1 MLVKSI
7 KSSRRFV
14 DNTMKHLQKLNS
26 IPNKKSKLTPAGVKK
41 LFSGWIL
48 VVPTIILFI
57 FLVWRPI
64 VIGVMYSFYDLRGT
78 TPTDFVAFKNYVDVL
93 TDSNFLSTL
102 LNTVKYVLWSLLIGL
117 PLPFIAAV
125 IMNEKRHFKGFYKF
139 TLYLPVVMPA
149 IVTCLIWRFIYG
161 EGSGGLLNMIIM
173 GLGGNPMAWLSDKTM
188 TIPLIIVAM
197 TWNSFG
203 NTMILYLSSLQGVD
217 VSLYEAARIEGA
229 GFWRRL
235 WVVVM
240 PHMRGIM
247 LLLGIKQIIGV
258 FQITEQPLVMTG
270 GGPNGASMSIG
281 LTNYFYA
288 FRYGQMDKSLA
299 LGVIT
304 FLLLLSLTFV
314 YFKLDKKIND

>member
-1 MLVKSI
+1 
-7 KSSRRFV
+7 
-14 DNTMKHLQKLNS
+14 MKYSKISNVGS
-26 IPNKKSKLTPAGVKK
+26 VKKSGISLAKTKK
-41 LFSGWIL
+41 LCSGWAL
-48 VVPTIILFI
+48 VIPSVILFV

-64 VIGVMYSFYDLRGT
+64 VIGIMYSFYDLRGT
-78 TPTDFVAFKNYVDVL
+78 TPTEFVAFKNYVDVL

-117 PLPFIAAV
+117 PLPFVAAV
-125 IMNEKRHFKGFYKF
+125 ILNEKRHFKGFYKF

-149 IVTCLIWRFIYG
+149 IVTCLIWRYIYG
-161 EGSGGLLNMIIM
+161 EGSGGLLNMILSWI
-173 GLGGNPMAWLSDKTM
+173 GGSPMTWLSDKTM
-188 TIPLIIVAM
+188 TIPLIIIAM

-217 VSLYEAARIEGA
+217 VSIYEAARIDGA

-247 LLLGIKQIIGV
+247 LLLAIKQIIGV
-258 FQITEQPLVMTG
+258 FQITEQPLIMTG
-270 GGPNGASMSIG
+270 GGPNGASMSLG

-304 FLLLLSLTFV
+304 FLILLSLTFV
-314 YFKLDKKIND
+314 YFKLDRKIND